1 MKRRTRED
9 VPTTN
14 DQDFWPIPGVDGV
27 PYPEDVQAALD
38 LVAAETKRRLQ
49 LHCEHPR
56 RRSEMRLLRDYQR
69 RHVCMC
75 DVCDLEVPC
84 IPTQYWECREHP
96 VRARRGWSGIR
107 TRAYGFPYEAA
118 EESGRQTQSA
128 RPYLKPVGVDYL
140 YAYER
145 RRVDELRA
153 EADRLTIR
161 AEGELARNIRAV
173 YNANGEMVLTWSDPD
188 PFY

>member
-27 PYPEDVQAALD
+27 PYPEAVQASLD

-49 LHCEHPR
+49 LQCEHPR
-56 RRSEMRLLRDYQR
+56 RRAEMRLLRDYQR

-75 DVCDLEVPC
+75 DVCDSDVPC
-84 IPTQYWECREHP
+84 IPTEYWECKEHR

-107 TRAYGFPYEAA
+107 TAAYGFPYEAA
-118 EESGRQTQSA
+118 EESGRPSQSA
-128 RPYLKPVGVDYL
+128 RPYLKPVDYS
-140 YAYER
+140 YER
-145 RRVDELRA
+145 TRVDELRA
-153 EADRLTIR
+153 EAERLTTR
-161 AEGELARNIRAV
+161 NKGELARNIRAV
-173 YNANGEMVLTWSDPD
+173 YNANGEMVLTWSDLD
-188 PFY
+188 L